1 MKEYRENII
10 EYPINTWEGASVRVT
25 VHHPDRPKSLT
36 SQIILDSHDFET
48 LKWLNPPHD
57 IELVDKNRHHFL
69 LIEWDRN
76 RKQAENI
83 VDMISKK
90 IANHLTRAFIHD

>member
-1 MKEYRENII
+1 MKENIA
-10 EYPINTWEGASVRVT
+10 EFPINTWEGASVRVT
-25 VHHPDRPKSLT
+25 VNHPDRPQSLT
-36 SQIILDSHDFET
+36 SQIIIDKHDFET
-48 LKWLNPPHD
+48 LRWLNPPKNL
-57 IELVDKNRHHFL
+57 EFVDKNQYQFL
-69 LIEWDRN
+69 LMEWDRN